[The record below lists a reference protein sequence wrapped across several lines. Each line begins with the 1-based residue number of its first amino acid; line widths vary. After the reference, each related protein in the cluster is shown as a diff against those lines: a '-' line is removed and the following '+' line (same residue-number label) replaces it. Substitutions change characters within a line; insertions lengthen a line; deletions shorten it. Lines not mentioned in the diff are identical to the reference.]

1 MLGIIIT
8 YFSCPE
14 FLPFQLRSFKKFM
27 KTPYKVLVVDD
38 SEQGLNFDLGDA
50 SYIRTHTKIND
61 YGPSGRH
68 QDAVNYGIDVASKL
82 LECTDFLIFDND
94 MIFLTDFNLP
104 SESWYLPQQRGRLEY
119 SWMNLIYLKNQ
130 TYRFDFAQCSITGE
144 RTDSGGNFK
153 GQRIIKSEDRDDGFQ
168 YLFINDSLVV
178 HFGSMSNWV
187 RHSEEK
193 YNDKKQRVIRYLNN
207 LVLD

>member
-1 MLGIIIT
+1 
-8 YFSCPE
+8 
-14 FLPFQLRSFKKFM
+14 M

-104 SESWYLPQQRGRLEY
+104 SESWYLPQQRGRL
-119 SWMNLIYLKNQ
+119 
-130 TYRFDFAQCSITGE
+130 
-144 RTDSGGNFK
+144 
-153 GQRIIKSEDRDDGFQ
+153 
-168 YLFINDSLVV
+168 
-178 HFGSMSNWV
+178 
-187 RHSEEK
+187 
-193 YNDKKQRVIRYLNN
+193 
-207 LVLD
+207 

>member
-14 FLPFQLRSFKKFM
+14 FLPFQLISFKKFM

-38 SEQGLNFDLGDA
+38 SEQGL
-50 SYIRTHTKIND
+50 RTHTKIND

-130 TYRFDFAQCSITGE
+130 THRFDFAQCSITGE

-207 LVLD
+207 LVFD